1 MIDTG
6 PYVLFRDDSE
16 DRTTVF
22 AEPLRVITAHTKA
35 QFWSGLKDMETA
47 HGQGKWL
54 AGFMSYEAGHLF
66 EDKLAP
72 FAQENRR
79 TPLMGVWRVRWPGR
93 RPCTGRAPAPHRE

>member
-47 HGQGKWL
+47 PRARQM
-54 AGFMSYEAGHLF
+54 AGRFHEL
-66 EDKLAP
+66 
-72 FAQENRR
+72 
-79 TPLMGVWRVRWPGR
+79 
-93 RPCTGRAPAPHRE
+93 